1 MPNKGDLILIGTKKV
16 GEVTSGSHSPTRGRG
31 TAMGYVKPEHTIP
44 GLVFAIECEGK
55 RHDAKLSV
63 MPLYDPGDSRTR
75 VMAQSLGYC
84 ARGVSDAFVRA
95 GCEGK
100 KIVRH
105 CRGSVRLKF
114 WADSKRDSEGRSLD
128 QHNLCLPSSPNSH
141 CVECATDPTGL
152 NVAR

>member
-1 MPNKGDLILIGTKKV
+1 MTAGAPLALSLRVI
-16 GEVTSGSHSPTRGRG
+16 SHRCVSP
-31 TAMGYVKPEHTIP
+31 
-44 GLVFAIECEGK
+44 
-55 RHDAKLSV
+55 
-63 MPLYDPGDSRTR
+63 
-75 VMAQSLGYC
+75 LGYC